1 MFGRASQQ
9 LFRLFKKKLFFC
21 DSFAMLYDFP
31 QNSAKNRAK
40 QASPKA
46 KHASEKAISVKTPK
60 GLQNNEERKA
70 SERDKQRRRK

>member
-1 MFGRASQQ
+1 
-9 LFRLFKKKLFFC
+9 
-21 DSFAMLYDFP
+21 MLYEFP
-31 QNSAKNRAK
+31 QNYAKNRAK